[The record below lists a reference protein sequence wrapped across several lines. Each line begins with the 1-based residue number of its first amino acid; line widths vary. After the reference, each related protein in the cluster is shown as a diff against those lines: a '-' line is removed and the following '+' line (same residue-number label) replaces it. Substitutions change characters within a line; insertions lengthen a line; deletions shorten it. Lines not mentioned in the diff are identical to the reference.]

1 MAKQSQQ
8 NREERTGG
16 DPMFEDIVIPGGINR
31 CAKVVK
37 GGRRFSFSAIV
48 VVGDRAGHVGY
59 GFGKANEVPTAVEKA
74 RKAAMKN
81 VTTIPVVNGTIPH
94 SSLGCFGAS
103 SVQLKPATP
112 GTGVIAGATVRA
124 LIELA
129 GIKNILTKSYGS
141 TNPVNLIKA
150 TFHGLTSLRSKE
162 DVEKIRGVKLTTIT
176 AVEVPAPVVVAA
188 PVVAAPVVA
197 TPVVA
202 APVVAVPVVDNE
214 AKQ

>member
-1 MAKQSQQ
+1 VAKQSQQ
-8 NREERTGG
+8 NREERAGG
-16 DPMFEDIVIPGGINR
+16 ESMFEDIVIPGGINR

-48 VVGDRAGHVGY
+48 VVGNRAGRVGY
-59 GFGKANEVPTAVEKA
+59 GFGKANEVPLAVEKA
-74 RKAAMKN
+74 RKAAMRN

-94 SSLGCFGAS
+94 TSLGRYGAS
-103 SVQLKPATP
+103 SVAFKPATP

-150 TFHGLTSLRSKE
+150 AFDGLTSLRSKE
-162 DVEKIRGVKLTTIT
+162 DVEKIRGVKLTTIAAT
-176 AVEVPAPVVVAA
+176 EAPAPVVLAPVVVA
-188 PVVAAPVVA
+188 PVVAAPVV
-197 TPVVA
+197 
-202 APVVAVPVVDNE
+202 DSE